1 MYNTDLLNYLYGET
15 ALYMNIKTL
24 INYLLLILIK
34 GMKG

>member
-1 MYNTDLLNYLYGET
+1 MYNADLLNYLYEET